1 MSIAAVRDYFA
12 QFGMADNVL
21 EFSTSSATVE
31 LAAQA
36 AGVIPARIAKSLS
49 FKVDGKAILII
60 TAGDAKV
67 DNAKFKNAFHTKAKM
82 LTPEEVV
89 DLVGHAVGGVCP
101 FAIKEDVAVYL
112 DCSMKRFP
120 SVFPAAGSAN
130 SAIELTCDQL
140 EQYAQ
145 NVQGWGDF
153 CKGWQAEDG
162 APPCVCR
169 KYLRQQKIAYK
180 KGVPSLASPSLFV
193 RPQSRYPTTRRCRN
207 HLLLASPH
215 RRWYNGREVMTW
227 RQRM

>member
-1 MSIAAVRDYFA
+1 MAIERVREYFK
-12 QFGMADNVL
+12 QWGL
-21 EFSTSSATVE
+21 ENRSMEFDVSSATVE

-36 AGVIPARIAKSLS
+36 VGGEPAHIAKTLS
-49 FKVDGKAILII
+49 FLLGDEGILIVA
-60 TAGDAKV
+60 AGDAKV

-153 CKGWQAEDG
+153 CKGWQAED
-162 APPCVCR
+162 
-169 KYLRQQKIAYK
+169 
-180 KGVPSLASPSLFV
+180 
-193 RPQSRYPTTRRCRN
+193 
-207 HLLLASPH
+207 
-215 RRWYNGREVMTW
+215 
-227 RQRM
+227 